1 MQLATFININPVVII
16 TTINIAIII
25 IDIMA
30 RQSWKSLSSLHSWVK
45 VETDVFSYTLNYPS
59 HPNWSIQRTSSN
71 VFSIMFCWLILRRGC
86 LLKKPN
92 FVVADH
98 HHHAADRHHH
108 VVQYVCVGVL
118 HASEIPQHYHMYI
131 VFIVM
136 GFYLSNFFMQYVR
149 RVI

>member
-1 MQLATFININPVVII
+1 MQLATFINTNPVVII

-25 IDIMA
+25 IVIKA
-30 RQSWKSLSSLHSWVK
+30 RQSWKSLSSLHSWIK
-45 VETDVFSYTLNYPS
+45 VETDVFSYIVNYPS

-71 VFSIMFCWLILRRGC
+71 VFSKMFCWLVLRRGC

-98 HHHAADRHHH
+98 HHHAADRHRH
-108 VVQYVCVGVL
+108 VEQDVCAGITRFTNSPALPCVHCVL
-118 HASEIPQHYHMYI
+118 
-131 VFIVM
+131 IVM
-136 GFYLSNFFMQYVR
+136 GFYSSNFFMQYLR